1 MEIDMEN
8 DIVKEIRKENTI
20 LEDKIFDYIENT
32 ENWLFYISMQ
42 ENPLIFS

>member
-1 MEIDMEN
+1 MEN

-20 LEDKIFDYIENT
+20 LEDKILDYIENI